1 MAGGGSA
8 QAKGGQVIAPFPALL
23 ERVDW
28 AGVVALVEAEEHRAF
43 LEELLWR
50 RNPQRKGRR

>member
-1 MAGGGSA
+1 M
-8 QAKGGQVIAPFPALL
+8 KIAPFPESI

-28 AGVVALVEAEEHRAF
+28 AGVIALIEAEEHREF

-50 RNPQRKGRR
+50 RNPQKGKRR

>member
-1 MAGGGSA
+1 M
-8 QAKGGQVIAPFPALL
+8 KPAPFPASI

-28 AGVVALVEAEEHRAF
+28 AGVMALIEAEEHRDF

-50 RNPQRKGRR
+50 RNPQKGKH